1 MKNIMYKKHTD
12 ILEASEETIDVN
24 LDELIDKDP
33 ELQKDNKLVK
43 AAKAIWNTLKKP
55 LKSFAANKAGDLI
68 DEVLLG
74 QFKDSMMD
82 IYKKEKLDG
91 LDEDGL
97 KTEFEE
103 LSKDSSFKQGTEKSK
118 LDSRKDDN
126 TSTDIDDKSLKYEA
140 IWFSKEKD
148 TNIAKILSELVADI
162 QNQAKQ
168 IEEQQKELEE
178 KLKKMKIAGLTDE
191 DMKTYGPALKQLV
204 DQNKSAKDI
213 AKALE
218 KMKKEVKE
226 SYDASIRGLMMR
238 SKMLNESFVLTEDM
252 KNVAMTNAL
261 LESQQFQKLIYEKML
276 NEGILS
282 SLGSL
287 AKKAGSAVKDFGAK
301 AIKAVT
307 NKSLQG
313 ILSLGGIATGI
324 LTGGLAAELVIR
336 AMYAVERHGKVLKN
350 AFERQYKRFANSK
363 GVFAQMDFKI
373 VGQEDSGY
381 SMRFYSKDMTWRV
394 LNTKDQLK
402 QPSLKYSKEIVDGEI
417 GKKFRDQLKKVWDP
431 LFSEAKGGKIDFEA
445 LFKQAKG
452 LDIPEK
458 PLKLYKDFADNY
470 DTIVANCCT
479 SPKIDTRAQSL
490 KKDEK

>member
-1 MKNIMYKKHTD
+1 MNTQTTYKET
-12 ILEASEETIDVN
+12 IVEASEETMNVN

-33 ELQKDNKLVK
+33 ELQKDGKLKK
-43 AAKAIWNTLKKP
+43 AAKAIWNVLKKP
-55 LKSFAANKAGDLI
+55 LSSFAANKAGDLI

-82 IYKKEKLDG
+82 IYKNEKLDG

-97 KTEFEE
+97 KTELDE
-103 LSKDSSFKQGTEKSK
+103 LSKDSSFKQGTEMSK

-126 TSTDIDDKSLKYEA
+126 ASTDIDPKSTRYSA

-148 TNIAKILSELVADI
+148 MNVTSILSQIVADI
-162 QNQAKQ
+162 QKQAKQ
-168 IEEQQKELEE
+168 IEDQQKELEST
-178 KLKKMKIAGLTDE
+178 LKKMKVPGLTDE

-204 DQNKSAKDI
+204 DEKKSAKEI
-213 AKALE
+213 SKALE

-238 SKMLNESFVLTEDM
+238 STMLNESFVLTEST
-252 KNVAMTNAL
+252 KNVVMTNAL
-261 LESQQFQKLIYEKML
+261 LESQTFQSLIYEKML
-276 NEGILS
+276 NEGIFS

-287 AKKAGSAVKDFGAK
+287 AKKAGNVVKDFGAK
-301 AIKAVT
+301 AIKTVT

-313 ILSLGGIATGI
+313 ILSLGGIAVGVF
-324 LTGGLAAELVIR
+324 TGGLAAELVIK
-336 AMYAVERHGKVLKN
+336 AMYAVERHGKVLRN
-350 AFERQYKRFANSK
+350 AFERQFKRFANSK

-373 VGQEDSGY
+373 SEKDDSGY
-381 SMRFYSKDMTWRV
+381 SMRFYSKDMVWRV

-402 QPSLKYSKEIVDGEI
+402 QPSLKYSKEIIDSEY
-417 GKKFRDQLKKVWDP
+417 GKKFRDQLKKIWDT
-431 LFSEAKGGKIDFEA
+431 LFSDAKGGKIDFEA
-445 LFKQAKG
+445 LFSQAK
-452 LDIPEK
+452 DVNIPEK
-458 PLKLYKDFADNY
+458 SLKLYKDFADNY